1 MLRKLKLYGELAKFI
16 GHKEFEIK
24 VHNLPQAISF
34 LRNNFPEVE
43 SYMNPKYYQ
52 VKIGDYQI
60 NKDELN
66 FPIGQQDIHI
76 IPVISGAGGD
86 TFNSILIGGLLIGAS
101 FFFPGAGLF
110 GTQSFSGAL
119 AAGSQ
124 SAIPFVGATGVAGG
138 TVGTLIGTGLSA
150 IGAGLVLQGVGNM
163 LYPTQDIGFEDNPQ
177 ISFNFAGTQNTARA
191 GTPVPIVYGEI
202 FTGSVVISGDIDT
215 EAVQV

>member
-24 VHNLPQAISF
+24 VHSLPQAISF
-34 LRNNFPEVE
+34 LVNNFPEVE
-43 SYMNPKYYQ
+43 AYMNPKHYQ
-52 VKIGDYQI
+52 VKIGNYEI
-60 NKDELN
+60 NEDELN

-76 IPVISGAGGD
+76 IPVISGAGDG
-86 TFNSILIGGLLIGAS
+86 FGRFLLGAALIGAS

-110 GTQSFSGAL
+110 GTTGLFGAG
-119 AAGSQ
+119 AAGV
-124 SAIPFVGATGVAGG
+124 VGVSSTGVLLG
-138 TVGTLIGTGLSA
+138 TAIGTGLSA
-150 IGAGLVLQGVGNM
+150 IGAGLVLQGVGEM
-163 LYPTQDIGFEDNPQ
+163 LFPTQTPEFEDNPQ
-177 ISFNFAGTQNTARA
+177 ISFNFSGTQNTARA